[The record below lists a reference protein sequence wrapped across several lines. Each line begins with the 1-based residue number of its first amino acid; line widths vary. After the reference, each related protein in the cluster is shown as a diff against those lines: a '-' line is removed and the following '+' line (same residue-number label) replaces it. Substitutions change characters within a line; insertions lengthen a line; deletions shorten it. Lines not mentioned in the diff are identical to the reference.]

1 MRYCVVLILTFGAAA
16 QDFAIG
22 VKGGVRATGD
32 FEGSTVSSES
42 KRYVV
47 GPSVEIGL
55 PARFSVEVDVLY
67 RRFGYTSQFGSVFGS
82 SVERGRANAWEFP
95 MLLKYRLPVT
105 GVRPFVAAGYAP
117 RRFSLS
123 ADSSGYFIDVP
134 TGARIPS
141 SNSTHSSD
149 TSHGFVAGAGIEF
162 RLARLR
168 VTPEFRYTHWLDRP
182 LNNFGSQGYF
192 VRSAEDQADIMLG
205 LSWGTR

>member
-1 MRYCVVLILTFGAAA
+1 MRYYVVLILTCGAAA

-32 FEGSTVSSES
+32 FEGSSVSSES

-67 RRFGYTSQFGSVFGS
+67 RRFGYTSQFGSPFGS
-82 SVERGRANAWEFP
+82 SVERGRADAREFS
-95 MLLKYRLPVT
+95 MLLKYRLPIA

-123 ADSSGYFIDVP
+123 ADSSGYFINVS
-134 TGARIPS
+134 TGARIPF
-141 SNSTHSSD
+141 SNSTHSSGA
-149 TSHGFVAGAGIEF
+149 SHGFVAGAGIEF
-162 RLARLR
+162 HLARLR
-168 VTPEFRYTHWLDRP
+168 VRPEFRYTRWLDRP
-182 LNNFGSQGYF
+182 VNAFASQGYF
-192 VRSAEDQADIMLG
+192 LQSTVDQADIMLG